1 MSARDLAPLS
11 SLRDLA
17 VDLAEGATTPAAL
30 LAQTQERLDA
40 CAGLNALIT
49 RVPEPKL
56 PASPTGH
63 PLWGVPYAHKDL
75 YCTAGVRTTAGS
87 KMLENF
93 VPPYSAHIHERLA
106 AAGAVL
112 IGKANMDEFAMGS
125 SNEHSAYGP
134 VANPHD
140 PRHVAGGSSGGSA
153 ALVAARAVRFAT
165 ASDTGG
171 SIRQPAAFCGVTGIK
186 PTWGRVSRHGMIAYA
201 SSLDQAGVIATSA
214 VDCAMVLGCIAG
226 HDPRDSTSKALPVPD
241 WLDQLDRFDP
251 QGLRIGLPTPMYGE
265 GIDVEVLEAVAEARR
280 VLEQAGATVVDVELP
295 HAGWA
300 IAAYY
305 VIAPCEASSNLA
317 RYDGV
322 RYGHRAEGARNLE
335 ELYTRSRSEA
345 LGAEVQRRILIGS
358 FALSAGYYDAYY
370 LKAQRVRRLIAED
383 FARAFEHCDLLLS
396 PTTPTPAFKI
406 GEKLSDPLAMYAA
419 DVNTVA
425 VNLAGLPAM
434 SLPCG
439 YVGRLPVGLQ
449 LIGKPWDEGLLLA
462 AAHAYQRRTA
472 WHRVL
477 PESLR

>member
-1 MSARDLAPLS
+1 MSERDLAPLS

-17 VDLAEGATTPAAL
+17 ADLAEGATTPAAL
-30 LAQTQERLDA
+30 LAETQERLDA

-49 RVPEPKL
+49 RIAEP
-56 PASPTGH
+56 AAPTAPGGH

-75 YCTAGVRTTAGS
+75 FCTAGVRTTAGS
-87 KMLENF
+87 KMLADF
-93 VPPYSAHIHERLA
+93 VPPYSAQIHERLQ

-112 IGKANMDEFAMGS
+112 VGKANMDEFAMGS

-140 PRHVAGGSSGGSA
+140 PAHVAGGSSGGSA

-214 VDCAMVLGCIAG
+214 VDCAIALQCIAG

-251 QGLRIGLPTPMYGE
+251 QGLRIGLPVPMYGE
-265 GIDVEVLEAVAEARR
+265 GIDAAVLDAVAEARR

-295 HAGWA
+295 NAGWA

-322 RYGHRAEGARNLE
+322 RYGHRAEGARTLE
-335 ELYTRSRSEA
+335 ELYTRSRTEA

-396 PTTPTPAFKI
+396 PTTPTPAFRI

-439 YVGRLPVGLQ
+439 YVGKLPVGLQ

>member
-1 MSARDLAPLS
+1 MSDRDLAPLH

-17 VDLAEGATTPAAL
+17 AELADGATTPAAL
-30 LAQTQERLDA
+30 LEQSRAALDA

-49 RVPEPKL
+49 RL
-56 PASPTGH
+56 PAPAAPGASGGH

-75 YCTAGVRTTAGS
+75 FCTAGVRTTAGS
-87 KMLENF
+87 KMLADF
-93 VPPYSAHIHERLA
+93 VPPYSAHIHERLD

-112 IGKANMDEFAMGS
+112 VGKANMDEFAMGS
-125 SNEHSAYGP
+125 SSEHSAFGP

-140 PRHVAGGSSGGSA
+140 PSRVAGGSSGGSA

-186 PTWGRVSRHGMIAYA
+186 PTWGRVSRYGMIAYA

-214 VDCAMVLGCIAG
+214 VDCAIALQCIAG
-226 HDPRDSTSKALPVPD
+226 HDRRDSTSQALAVPD
-241 WLDQLDRFDP
+241 WLDQLDRFDL

-280 VLEQAGATVVDVELP
+280 VLEQAGAKVVDVDLP
-295 HAGWA
+295 NAGWA

-322 RYGHRAEGARNLE
+322 RFGHRAEGVRNLE
-335 ELYTRSRSEA
+335 ELYTRSRTEGF
-345 LGAEVQRRILIGS
+345 GAEVQRRILIGS

-396 PTTPTPAFKI
+396 PTTPTPAFRI
-406 GEKLSDPLAMYAA
+406 GEKLDDPLAMYAA

-449 LIGKPWDEGLLLA
+449 LIGKSWDEGLLLA